1 MEQYMRNDNKQV
13 YLIEIDTEMDKFF
26 EALRLIDPTVK
37 TRTMSCR
44 TLDEYDFRRDMDD
57 YLGA

>member
-1 MEQYMRNDNKQV
+1 MDNDNKQV

-26 EALRLIDPTVK
+26 TALKAMDPQVK

-44 TLDEYDFRRDMDD
+44 TLDEYDYRRDMDEM
-57 YLGA
+57 LGA

>member
-1 MEQYMRNDNKQV
+1 MQNDNKQV
-13 YLIEIDTEMDKFF
+13 YLIEIDTEIDKFF
-26 EALRLIDPTVK
+26 EALRLIDPNVK

-44 TLDEYDFRRDMDD
+44 TFDEYDYRRDMDE